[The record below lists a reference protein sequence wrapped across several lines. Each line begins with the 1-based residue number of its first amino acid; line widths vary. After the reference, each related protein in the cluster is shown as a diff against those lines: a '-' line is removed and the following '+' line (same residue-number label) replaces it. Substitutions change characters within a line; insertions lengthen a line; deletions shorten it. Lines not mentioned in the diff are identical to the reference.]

1 MSEPEHRTDLLH
13 LSKAAEQLQD
23 YYEKQEKLR
32 LEVEELKRGDR
43 TVELKK
49 KKQELLELLKKNA
62 EILDSIQSEVVQY
75 AKTQGQIES
84 NIKSFSEKIN
94 FLTEGFVV
102 NEQLQNEVTDA
113 LKVQSEA
120 AYKRDKTKK
129 KRMLW
134 KRWKRRRKKNC
145 KESRNKFNNAYIR
158 PMVLQNRT

>member
-1 MSEPEHRTDLLH
+1 M
-13 LSKAAEQLQD
+13 
-23 YYEKQEKLR
+23 
-32 LEVEELKRGDR
+32 
-43 TVELKK
+43 
-49 KKQELLELLKKNA
+49 LKKNA

-120 AYKRDKTKK
+120 AYKRDKTKRKGCFGNVGRDGERRTAK
-129 KRMLW
+129 K
-134 KRWKRRRKKNC
+134 
-145 KESRNKFNNAYIR
+145 
-158 PMVLQNRT
+158 

>member
-1 MSEPEHRTDLLH
+1 M
-13 LSKAAEQLQD
+13 
-23 YYEKQEKLR
+23 
-32 LEVEELKRGDR
+32 
-43 TVELKK
+43 
-49 KKQELLELLKKNA
+49 LKKNA

-120 AYKRDKTKK
+120 AYKRDKTKEK
-129 KRMLW
+129 DALETLEETEREELQ
-134 KRWKRRRKKNC
+134 R
-145 KESRNKFNNAYIR
+145 SRNKFNNAYPVYGFTGIEHENDVYDK
-158 PMVLQNRT
+158 VLNQCRNDFVPKYKEEFDK